1 MLHTTLIILVFSFI
15 SKNQDTP
22 RFEAQVIDD
31 KVSIGYGLAI
41 GDVDGDG
48 KPDILLADKKQFV
61 WYRNGDW
68 KRFVMVDDLTE
79 SDNVCIAARDID
91 GDGRV
96 EVAVGAQ
103 WSPSET
109 SDTLRSGSVHYLIRP
124 SDPTQKW
131 ATVKLHHEPV
141 THRMRWVKASGN
153 KFHLVVLPLHGR
165 GNKGGE
171 GKGVKVFAYEKPA
184 DPEKPWK
191 LMLLDE
197 SMHLTHNLDVVP
209 GRNSETVYIGGK
221 EGIKAFA
228 FQGNKWVPAKSGS
241 WVVKDRSFGELRS
254 AGPGKVLAGIEPMHG
269 NELTVYAPS
278 GGKAGPSS
286 TQGDLMRTVLTSGLN
301 QGHALA
307 VGDLLGRG
315 NDQVVVGWREPD
327 QESKVGVRI
336 FTREGDGGTRWQ
348 GHWVDDNG
356 MACEDL
362 QVADLN
368 GDGKS
373 DIVAAGRASH
383 NLKIYWNRN

>member
-1 MLHTTLIILVFSFI
+1 MHLTVFILALGFLVQRVDPP
-15 SKNQDTP
+15 K
-22 RFEAQVIDD
+22 FEAQVLDD
-31 KVSIGYGLAI
+31 NLAIGYGLAI
-41 GDVDGDG
+41 GDVDGDR

-68 KRFVMVDDLTE
+68 KRFVMVEDLTT

-103 WSPSET
+103 WNPGET
-109 SDTLRSGSVHYLIRP
+109 SDTIKSGSVHYLIRP
-124 SDPTQKW
+124 KDPTQKW
-131 ATVKLHHEPV
+131 KPVQLHHEPT

-171 GKGVKVFAYEKPA
+171 GKGVRIFAYEKPSN
-184 DPEKPWK
+184 PEKTWK
-191 LMLLDE
+191 LQLLDD

-209 GRNSETVYIGGK
+209 HGDGEMIYIGGR
-221 EGIKAFA
+221 EGIKAFT
-228 FQGNKWVPAKSGS
+228 FRDNKWVAPASGA
-241 WVVKDRSFGELRS
+241 WLVQNESFGEVR
-254 AGPGKVLAGIEPMHG
+254 AGGSKFVAGVQPMHG
-269 NELTVYAPS
+269 TELTVYTPADNTS
-278 GGKAGPSS
+278 ISFTGQTAL
-286 TQGDLMRTVLTSGLN
+286 TRTVLLSGIN

-307 VGDLLGRG
+307 TADMTGSGKLQIVM
-315 NDQVVVGWREPD
+315 GWREPD
-327 QESKVGVRI
+327 KDGKVGVKL
-336 FTREGDGGTRWQ
+336 FVPEDEKGTAWQ
-348 GHWVDDNG
+348 SHWIDDNG

-368 GDGKS
+368 ADGKPE
-373 DIVAAGRASH
+373 IIAAGRATR